1 MSNFKT
7 LVCGDFHLSDRKY
20 KNKDLEDFEE
30 EVQKEAWNKI
40 LGIIDE
46 YKVNKLILNGD
57 TFDEPPIGTSLE
69 LFHNFMLSLK
79 EKDLEIIMISGN
91 HCLIEGLREKKYYP
105 NLMKKKWWD
114 NYGVKVFD
122 YTEVDKTLY
131 CSHGNINK
139 LEKLN
144 KNYDLVFSHFRSGI
158 TGIASDEIDVSLLNH
173 KVGLVVLG
181 DIHTRLSY
189 DNIVYTGNVFDTS
202 FSSSNEL
209 PDHQPSVLLLN
220 EATLDWKWADTLT
233 TSYRKYKRVYPSV
246 KKFLEDVENLEQDAI
261 SNNNFYKIVL
271 QDKKANLKQVN
282 INNYK
287 HFAIF
292 ELNHIDLMFDK
303 ENKKIDKQIIDNLS
317 AKNVSNNLLD
327 FIVKNCDRKEL
338 VENVKKI
345 YHMYDVGSAKEA
357 ND

>member
-7 LVCGDFHLSDRKY
+7 LACGDFHLSDRKY

-40 LGIIDE
+40 LSIIDE
-46 YKVNKLILNGD
+46 YKVDKLVLNGD
-57 TFDEPPIGTSLE
+57 TFDAPPVGTSLE

-131 CSHGNINK
+131 CSHGNIGK

-144 KNYDLVFSHFRSGI
+144 KSYDLVFSHFRSGI
-158 TGIASDEIDVSLLNH
+158 TGIASDEIDVSILNH
-173 KVGLVVLG
+173 KAGLVVLG
-181 DIHTRLSY
+181 DIHSCLSY
-189 DNIVYTGNVFDTS
+189 DNIVYTGSPIDTS
-202 FSSSNEL
+202 FGSANEL
-209 PDHQPSVLLLN
+209 PEHAPSVLLLN
-220 EATLDWKWADTLT
+220 EETLDWKWADTLT
-233 TSYRKYKRVYPSV
+233 NTHRKYKRVYPSV
-246 KKFLEDVENLEQDAI
+246 KKFLEDVGNLEQDAI
-261 SNNNFYKIVL
+261 SNNNFYKIVV
-271 QDKKANLKQVN
+271 QDKKANLKQIN

-338 VENVKKI
+338 IENVKKI

>member
-7 LVCGDFHLSDRKY
+7 LACGDFHLSDRKY

-40 LGIIDE
+40 LSIIDE
-46 YKVNKLILNGD
+46 YKVDKLVLNGD
-57 TFDEPPIGTSLE
+57 TFDAPPVGTSLG

-105 NLMKKKWWD
+105 NLMKVKWWD

-122 YTEVDKTLY
+122 YTEGEKTLY
-131 CSHGNINK
+131 CSHGNIGK

-144 KNYDLVFSHFRSGI
+144 KSYDLVFSHFRSGI

-181 DIHTRLSY
+181 DIHSRLSY
-189 DNIVYTGNVFDTS
+189 DNIVYTGSPIDTS
-202 FSSSNEL
+202 FGSSNEL
-209 PDHQPSVLLLN
+209 PEHTPSVLLLN
-220 EATLDWKWADTLT
+220 EETLDWKWADTLT
-233 TSYRKYKRVYPSV
+233 NTHRKIKKVYPSV
-246 KKFLEDVENLEQDAI
+246 KKFLLDVENLEQDAT
-261 SNNNFYKIVL
+261 SNNNFYKIVI

-282 INNYK
+282 VNNYK

-338 VENVKKI
+338 IENIKQT

>member
-7 LVCGDFHLSDRKY
+7 LVIGDFHLSDRKY

-40 LGIIDE
+40 LSIIDE
-46 YKVNKLILNGD
+46 YKVDKLVLNGD
-57 TFDEPPIGTSLE
+57 TFDAPPVGTSLE

-105 NLMKKKWWD
+105 NLMKVKWWD

-122 YTEVDKTLY
+122 YTEVNKTLY
-131 CSHGNINK
+131 CSHGNIGK

-144 KNYDLVFSHFRSGI
+144 KSYDLVFSHFRSGI

-181 DIHTRLSY
+181 DIHSRLSY
-189 DNIVYTGNVFDTS
+189 DNIVYTGSPIDTS
-202 FSSSNEL
+202 FGSSNEL
-209 PDHQPSVLLLN
+209 PEHTPSVLLLN
-220 EATLDWKWADTLT
+220 EATLEWEWADTLT
-233 TSYRKYKRVYPSV
+233 STHRKYKRVYPSV
-246 KKFLEDVENLEQDAI
+246 KKFLEDVENLEQDAT
-261 SNNNFYKIVL
+261 SNNNFYKIVI

-327 FIVKNCDRKEL
+327 FIIKNCDRKEL
-338 VENVKKI
+338 IENTKQT
-345 YHMYDVGSAKEA
+345 YFTYNVGSAKEA

>member
-1 MSNFKT
+1 MSNFTT
-7 LVCGDFHLSDRKY
+7 LCLGDFHIKDFQHKNQYLDKFEYEVSLESFKVIY
-20 KNKDLEDFEE
+20 KIIEDNNIS
-30 EVQKEAWNKI
+30 KLLI
-40 LGIIDE
+40 LGDLVDSVPNSE
-46 YKVNKLILNGD
+46 ALKLVHI
-57 TFDEPPIGTSLE
+57 F
-69 LFHNFMLSLK
+69 LSGLPK
-79 EKDLEIIMISGN
+79 GLEIIMVDGN
-91 HCLIEGLREKKYYP
+91 HELIEGRAKKQYYWSGIKQKM
-105 NLMKKKWWD
+105 LET
-114 NYGVKVFD
+114 YGVKVYD
-122 YTEVDKTLY
+122 YTEVGNTLFVN
-131 CSHGNINK
+131 HGNISK
-139 LEKLN
+139 LETLS
-144 KNYDLVFSHFRSGI
+144 KNYDIVYSHFRSNLMPL
-158 TGIASDEIDVSLLNH
+158 ASDEINIEMLEH
-173 KVGLVVLG
+173 KAKLVVAS
-181 DIHTRLSY
+181 DIHYRCFHS
-189 DNIVYTGNVFDTS
+189 NIVYTGNVFDTS

-220 EATLDWKWADTLT
+220 EETLDWKWVDTLT
-233 TSYRKYKRVYPSV
+233 NTHRKVKKVYPSV
-246 KKFLEDVENLEQDAI
+246 KKFLLEVEELEIRAKEYNL
-261 SNNNFYKIVL
+261 FYKIVI

-282 INNYK
+282 VNNYK